1 MKPHRFDPIS
11 AFLGGVAVVMG
22 LVVMTNSVDRIQVDG
37 AWWAALGAL
46 ALGVAMVA
54 SSARRLNSDDP
65 GSPE

>member
-1 MKPHRFDPIS
+1 
-11 AFLGGVAVVMG
+11 MG